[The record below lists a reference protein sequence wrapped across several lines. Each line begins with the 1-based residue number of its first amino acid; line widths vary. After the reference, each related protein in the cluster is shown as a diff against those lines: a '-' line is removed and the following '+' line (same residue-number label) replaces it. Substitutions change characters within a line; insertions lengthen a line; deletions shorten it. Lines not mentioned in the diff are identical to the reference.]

1 MARRPRRDCMSDDPK
16 PQAEPNVL
24 RESEARYRHLVENAT
39 DIIYTHDLAGR
50 VLSVNAAGEKLFG
63 IAREEAIGTSIFD
76 LVAPESR
83 EQARAATAEKL
94 EQGGSTTYAIDILT
108 RAGRRVP
115 LEVSTQVIYEAGEPV
130 AVQGI
135 GRDITERQRAAET
148 LTRRQRYFRALIENA
163 VDAITILDA
172 DGSIRYLSP
181 ASERITGFTAE
192 EREGM
197 LVFDTLHPD
206 DRASAKAYFVRV
218 LQSPDAV
225 VDATLRVEH
234 RDGSFRHV
242 HFVGRNLM
250 ADEAVNGIVVNW
262 RDITDQVDAEQRLKA
277 REQFFRSIIE
287 RSSDI
292 LAVIDATR
300 TIRYV
305 SPAFQAITG
314 HAADRIVGTSGLH
327 FLHPDDTGAVDEL
340 FSALLVRNESTA
352 STVLRGRDAQGNY
365 RIFDV
370 RVANLLDN
378 PAINGLIFDAR
389 DITDSKRIEEA
400 LRASEERFRK
410 IVETSGEGI
419 GIRNASGALTF
430 VNERF
435 AEMLGYD
442 AHELIGMNVFSL
454 VAPEHVGT
462 LLDSAGHRQQTG
474 KSGQV
479 DVEFVKKDGGRVAV
493 ILSASPLYDHDG
505 NFIGALGMLT
515 DITER
520 KQLEAQLRVSQKIEA
535 VGRLAGGIAHDF
547 NNLLTAIRGHV
558 DLLLAEVPPDSP
570 IRGDVQEI
578 RRGADRAATLTQQL
592 LAFSR
597 KQILQ
602 PRVLE
607 IDKVVAGTATLIR
620 RLIGEDIR
628 LEARLN
634 ANDACVHADR
644 GQLEQVI
651 MNLAVNARDAM
662 PRGGQLIM
670 ETNVVDLDDD
680 FVRANAGSRAGRHV
694 RLLVRD
700 TGVGMSTETLSH
712 VFEPFFTTKEVG
724 RGTGLGLATVYG
736 IIKQSG
742 GYIRVQSEEHVG
754 TSFEI
759 LLPFVEARPE
769 AVMEPQA
776 QPSIAARGETVL
788 VAEDERAVRALA
800 SRILRKRGY
809 HVLEAIDGAE
819 ALSIAR
825 QHEGHIDLLLTDI
838 VMPIMGGRELAEQ
851 LLLLRPTSK
860 VLFMSGYMD
869 DELLQRGVEQGVGIL
884 LEKPFTPDGL
894 AAKVREVLESN

>member
-1 MARRPRRDCMSDDPK
+1 MSVDPNR
-16 PQAEPNVL
+16 QAPPDALYE
-24 RESEARYRHLVENAT
+24 REARYRHLVENAT
-39 DIIYTHDLAGR
+39 DVIYTHDLTGR
-50 VLSVNAAGEKLFG
+50 VLSVNKAGETLFG
-63 IAREEAIGTSIFD
+63 IARDEAVGMSIFD
-76 LVAPESR
+76 LVAPEFR
-83 EQARAATAEKL
+83 EQARAATAQKL
-94 EQGGSTTYAIDILT
+94 QQGGSTTYTIDIIT

-115 LEVSTQVIYEAGEPV
+115 LEVSTQIIYEAGEPV
-130 AVQGI
+130 AIQGI

-148 LTRRQRYFRALIENA
+148 LARRQRYFRALIENA
-163 VDAITILDA
+163 DDAITIINA
-172 DGSIRYLSP
+172 DGSIRYSSP
-181 ASERITGFTAE
+181 AVERLTGFTPE
-192 EREGM
+192 EREGTP
-197 LVFDTLHPD
+197 VFETIHPD
-206 DRASAKAYFVRV
+206 DQASARSHFAR
-218 LQSPDAV
+218 LQDQPEEGVA
-225 VDATLRVEH
+225 ATLRVQH
-234 RDGSFRHV
+234 RDGSWRFVRFR
-242 HFVGRNLM
+242 GRNLM
-250 ADEAVNGIVVNW
+250 ADEAVHGIVVNW
-262 RDITDQVDAEQRLKA
+262 HDITEQVDAEQRLKR

-292 LAVIDATR
+292 LAVVDAQQ

-314 HAADRIVGTSGLH
+314 HEPEQLIGSNGRHL
-327 FLHPDDTGAVDEL
+327 LHPDDTDAVNEL
-340 FSALLVRNESTA
+340 FSALFVRNEPTA
-352 STVLRGRDAQGNY
+352 NAVLRGRDAQGNY
-365 RIFDV
+365 RTYDV
-370 RVANLLDN
+370 RVRNLLDN

-389 DITDSKRIEEA
+389 DVTDSKRVEEA
-400 LRASEERFRK
+400 LRTSEERFRK

-419 GIRNASGALTF
+419 GIRDASGELTF

-442 AHELIGMNVFSL
+442 SNELIGINVFSL
-454 VAPEHVGT
+454 VAPEHRDL
-462 LLDSAGHRQQTG
+462 LLDSAGRRQHTG

-479 DVEFVKKDGGRVAV
+479 DVEFVRKDGGRIAV
-493 ILSASPLYDHDG
+493 ILSSSPLYDHAG
-505 NFIGALGMLT
+505 NFVGALGMLT

-558 DLLLAEVPPDSP
+558 DLLLADVPADSP

-578 RRGADRAATLTQQL
+578 RRGADRAANLTQQL

-607 IDKVVAGTATLIR
+607 VDKVVTGMATLIR

-628 LEARLN
+628 LETLLKS
-634 ANDACVHADR
+634 NDACVHADR

-662 PRGGQLIM
+662 PRGGRLIV
-670 ETNVVDLDDD
+670 ETHVVDIDED
-680 FVRANAGSRAGRHV
+680 FVRANAGSRAGRYV
-694 RLLVRD
+694 QLLVRD
-700 TGVGMSTETLSH
+700 TGVGMSSETLSH

-736 IIKQSG
+736 IVKQSG
-742 GYIRVQSEEHVG
+742 GYIRVQSEENVG
-754 TSFEI
+754 TGFEI
-759 LLPFVEARPE
+759 LLPYVEATPE
-769 AVMEPQA
+769 VVTEPQA
-776 QPSIAARGETVL
+776 RSSMTARGETVL

-809 HVLEAIDGAE
+809 HVLEATDGVE
-819 ALSIAR
+819 ALEIAR
-825 QHEGHIDLLLTDI
+825 QHEGRIDLLLTDI

-851 LLLLRPTSK
+851 LRSARPTSK

-869 DELLQRGVEQGVGIL
+869 DALLQRGVEQGVGSL

-894 AAKVREVLESN
+894 AAKVREVLESD